1 MMRLSASLLI
11 LALAAAGA
19 VPAADEPAQPIGP
32 EEAIQIALDN
42 HPMLRAA
49 DEEVRAAEADRQS
62 AGSGHL
68 PHIELT
74 EDWIRSDNPVYV
86 FSSKLLQGV
95 FSPSDFDIQALNNPD
110 PITNSQT
117 RVSVYQNIWNAGRT
131 SLHKKAAVAGIAA
144 AEQSRDKTRDEVIF
158 GALKSFWDLVLAQE
172 MLRVTRDAEAAAEAN
187 LSLATEM
194 VDAGLA
200 VPSDRLSAEVR
211 MAEVEAMR
219 IRAEYGVDVA
229 HAALVGALGVNGT
242 RQFEPLPPQAAPP
255 SGEDSLEQRVERAY
269 AERADLLTVSRR
281 IDQAQLGVKMGRS
294 GHYPEFG
301 ALGRYELNGANLF
314 GADGQNWAIGLSA
327 RWTIFDGN
335 RTKGQSARAR
345 ADLAR
350 LQAMQASLEQG
361 IRVQVHATW
370 ADRESARR
378 RLDVAVA
385 ALERAEEALRIVR
398 ERYGEGLTVIVELL
412 GTEAAF
418 TKAQANHVQA
428 VSELWLAQASLDL
441 ASGTDPLVHPQ
452 SNNNSDQ
459 S

>member
-11 LALAAAGA
+11 LAFLAVGTVAAAG
-19 VPAADEPAQPIGP
+19 EPAQPIGP

-49 DEEVRAAEADRQS
+49 EAEVRAAEADRQS
-62 AGSGHL
+62 ANSGYM
-68 PHIELT
+68 PHIQVT

-117 RVSVYQNIWNAGRT
+117 GISIYQNIWNAGRT
-131 SLHKKAAVAGIAA
+131 RLHKKAATAGIAA
-144 AEQSRDKTRDEVIF
+144 AEQSRDTMRDEVVF

-172 MLRVTRDAEAAAEAN
+172 MLGVTRAAEAAARAN

-229 HAALVGALGVNGT
+229 HAALLGALGVERT
-242 RQFEPLPPQAAPP
+242 QRFEPLPPRSAPVP
-255 SGEDSLEQRVERAY
+255 GDDTLEQRIDRAY
-269 AERADLLTVSRR
+269 TDRSDLQTLDRR
-281 IDQAQLGVKMGRS
+281 MDQAQFGVKMGRS
-294 GHYPEFG
+294 GNLPEFG

-314 GADGQNWAIGLSA
+314 GADGQNWAVGLSA

-350 LQAMQASLEQG
+350 LEAMHAGLRQG
-361 IRVQVHATW
+361 INVQVQAAW

-378 RLDVAVA
+378 RLHVAVA
-385 ALERAEEALRIVR
+385 ARSRAEEALRIVR
-398 ERYGEGLTVIVELL
+398 ERYGEGLAVIVELL

-418 TKAQANHVQA
+418 TRAQANHAQA
-428 VSELWLAQASLDL
+428 VSELWLAEASLDL
-441 ASGTDPLVHPQ
+441 ASGADPLVRQP
-452 SNNNSDQ
+452 SNNNTDQ

>member
-1 MMRLSASLLI
+1 MIRLSASLLI
-11 LALAAAGA
+11 LALVAVGT

-42 HPMLRAA
+42 HPMLHAA

-62 AGSGHL
+62 AGSGYL
-68 PHIELT
+68 PQIELT

-117 RVSVYQNIWNAGRT
+117 RLSIYQNIWNAGRT
-131 SLHKKAAVAGIAA
+131 SLHKKAATAGIAA
-144 AEQSRDKTRDEVIF
+144 AEQSRDTTRDEVVF

-187 LSLATEM
+187 LSLASEM

-200 VPSDRLSAEVR
+200 VSSDRLSAEVR
-211 MAEVEAMR
+211 MAEVQAMR

-229 HAALVGALGVNGT
+229 HAALLGALGLEGT
-242 RQFEPLPPQAAPP
+242 QRFEPIVPRSLPVP
-255 SGEDSLEQRVERAY
+255 GDDTLEQRIERAY
-269 AERADLLTVSRR
+269 AERSDLQTVDRR

-294 GHYPEFG
+294 GYYPEFG
-301 ALGRYELNGANLF
+301 ALGRYELNGENLF
-314 GADGQNWAIGLSA
+314 GADGQNWAVGLSA

-335 RTKGQSARAR
+335 RTKGQSARTR

-350 LQAMQASLEQG
+350 LQAMHAGLRQG
-361 IRVQVHATW
+361 IRVEVQAAW

-385 ALERAEEALRIVR
+385 ALESAEEALRIVR
-398 ERYGEGLTVIVELL
+398 ERYGEGLAVIVELL

-418 TKAQANHVQA
+418 TKTQANHAQA
-428 VSELWLAQASLDL
+428 VSELWLSEAGLDL
-441 ASGTDPLVHPQ
+441 ASGTDPLVRQPSNDNTGQ
-452 SNNNSDQ
+452 S
-459 S
+459 

>member
-11 LALAAAGA
+11 LAFLAVGTVAAAG
-19 VPAADEPAQPIGP
+19 EPAQPIGP

-49 DEEVRAAEADRQS
+49 EAEVRAAEADRQS
-62 AGSGHL
+62 ANSGYM
-68 PHIELT
+68 PHIQVT

-117 RVSVYQNIWNAGRT
+117 GISIYQNIWNAGRT
-131 SLHKKAAVAGIAA
+131 RLHKKAATAGIAA
-144 AEQSRDKTRDEVIF
+144 AEQSRDTMRDEVVF

-172 MLRVTRDAEAAAEAN
+172 MLGVTRDAEAAARAN

-219 IRAEYGVDVA
+219 IRAEYGVDVG
-229 HAALVGALGVNGT
+229 HAALLGALGVEGT
-242 RQFEPLPPQAAPP
+242 QRFEPLPPRSAPVP
-255 SGEDSLEQRVERAY
+255 GDDTLEQRIDRAY
-269 AERADLLTVSRR
+269 TDRSDLQTLDRR
-281 IDQAQLGVKMGRS
+281 MDQAQFGVKMGRS
-294 GHYPEFG
+294 GNLPEFG

-314 GADGQNWAIGLSA
+314 GADGQNWAVGFSA

-350 LQAMQASLEQG
+350 LEAMHAGLRQG
-361 IRVQVHATW
+361 INVQVQAAW

-385 ALERAEEALRIVR
+385 ARSRAEEALRIVR
-398 ERYGEGLTVIVELL
+398 ERYGEGLAVIVELL

-418 TKAQANHVQA
+418 TRAQANHAQA
-428 VSELWLAQASLDL
+428 VSELWLAEASLDL
-441 ASGTDPLVHPQ
+441 ASGADPLVRQP
-452 SNNNSDQ
+452 SNNDTDQ

>member
-1 MMRLSASLLI
+1 MMRLSASLLF
-11 LALAAAGA
+11 LAVLTAGTVLAAN
-19 VPAADEPAQPIGP
+19 EPAQPIGP
-32 EEAIQIALDN
+32 EEAILIALDN

-62 AGSGHL
+62 ANSGYL

-95 FSPSDFDIQALNNPD
+95 FSPSDFDIQALNSPD

-117 RVSVYQNIWNAGRT
+117 RISIYQNIWNAGRT
-131 SLHKKAAVAGIAA
+131 KLHKKAATAGIAV
-144 AEQSRDKTRDEVIF
+144 AEQSRDKTRDEVVF

-211 MAEVEAMR
+211 MAEVQAMR

-229 HAALVGALGVNGT
+229 HAALLGALGVEGT
-242 RQFEPLPPQAAPP
+242 QRFEPSPP
-255 SGEDSLEQRVERAY
+255 SSAPAPGDDTLEQRLDRAY
-269 AERADLLTVSRR
+269 AERSDLQTVDRQ
-281 IDQAQLGVKMGRS
+281 IDQAQFGVKMGRS
-294 GHYPEFG
+294 GYYPEFG

-314 GADGQNWAIGLSA
+314 GSDGQNWAIGLSA
-327 RWTIFDGN
+327 RWTIFDGS

-350 LQAMQASLEQG
+350 LQAMNAGLRQG
-361 IRVQVHATW
+361 IRVEVHAAW
-370 ADRESARR
+370 AGRESARR
-378 RLDVAVA
+378 RLDVAVT

-398 ERYGEGLTVIVELL
+398 ERYGEGLAMIVELL
-412 GTEAAF
+412 STEAAF
-418 TKAQANHVQA
+418 TKAQANQVQA
-428 VSELWLAQASLDL
+428 VSELWLAEAGLDL
-441 ASGTDPLVHPQ
+441 ASGTDPLVRQP
-452 SNNNSDQ
+452 SNDNTDQ

>member
-1 MMRLSASLLI
+1 MIRLSASLLI
-11 LALAAAGA
+11 LAFVAMGT
-19 VPAADEPAQPIGP
+19 VPAADEPTRPIGP

-62 AGSGHL
+62 VNSGYL
-68 PHIELT
+68 PHIQLT
-74 EDWIRSDNPVYV
+74 EDWVRSDNPVYV

-95 FSPSDFDIQALNNPD
+95 FSPSDFDIRALNSPD

-117 RVSVYQNIWNAGRT
+117 GISIYQNIWNAGRT
-131 SLHKKAAVAGIAA
+131 RLHKKAATAGIAA
-144 AEQSRDKTRDEVIF
+144 AEQSRDTMRDEVVF
-158 GALKSFWDLVLAQE
+158 GALKSFWDLVLSQE
-172 MLRVTRDAEAAAEAN
+172 MLRVTRDAEKAAKAN

-200 VPSDRLSAEVR
+200 VSSDRLSAEVR

-229 HAALVGALGVNGT
+229 HAALVGALGVEGT
-242 RQFEPLPPQAAPP
+242 ERFEPIPPHTAPAR
-255 SGEDSLEQRVERAY
+255 GDDTLEQRIDSAS
-269 AERADLLTVSRR
+269 AERSDLQTLNRR
-281 IDQAQLGVKMGRS
+281 MDQAQFGVKMGRS
-294 GHYPEFG
+294 GYYPEFG
-301 ALGRYELNGANLF
+301 ALGRYEINGDNLF
-314 GADGQNWAIGLSA
+314 GADGQNWAIGISA

-350 LQAMQASLEQG
+350 LEAMRAGLRQG
-361 IRVQVHATW
+361 INVQVQAAW

-385 ALERAEEALRIVR
+385 ARKSAEEALRIVR
-398 ERYGEGLTVIVELL
+398 ERYGEGVAVIVELL

-418 TKAQANHVQA
+418 TRAQANHAQA
-428 VSELWLAQASLDL
+428 MSELWLAEASLDL
-441 ASGTDPLVHPQ
+441 ASGAEPLAPQ
-452 SNNNSDQ
+452 PSNNDTDQ

>member
-1 MMRLSASLLI
+1 MMRLSASCLI
-11 LALAAAGA
+11 LALAAVGA
-19 VPAADEPAQPIGP
+19 AQAADGPAQPIGP

-62 AGSGHL
+62 AGSGYL
-68 PHIELT
+68 PRIELT

-86 FSSKLLQGV
+86 FSSKLLQGI
-95 FSPSDFDIQALNNPD
+95 FSPSDFDVQALNNPD

-117 RVSVYQNIWNAGRT
+117 RISVYQNIWNAGRT
-131 SLHKKAAVAGIAA
+131 GLHKKAAVAGIAA
-144 AEQSRDKTRDEVIF
+144 AENFRDKTRDEVIF
-158 GALKSFWDLVLAQE
+158 GALKSFWDLVLAEE
-172 MLRVTRDAEAAAEAN
+172 MLRVTRDAAAAAEAN
-187 LSLATEM
+187 LSLATEL

-219 IRAEYGVDVA
+219 IRAKYGVDVA
-229 HAALVGALGVNGT
+229 HAALLGALGVDWT
-242 RQFEPLPPQAAPP
+242 SRFEPRPPVSAPA
-255 SGEDSLEQRVERAY
+255 SGDDTLEQRVESAY
-269 AERADLLTVSRR
+269 AERADLLTVNHR
-281 IDQAQLGVKMGRS
+281 IDQAQFGVKMGRS
-294 GHYPEFG
+294 GYYPEFG
-301 ALGRYELNGANLF
+301 ALGRYELNGASLL

-350 LQAMQASLEQG
+350 LQAVHASLEQG
-361 IRVQVHATW
+361 IRVQVHAAW

-385 ALERAEEALRIVR
+385 AMESADEALRIVR
-398 ERYGEGLTVIVELL
+398 ERYGEGLAMIVELL

-418 TKAQANHVQA
+418 TKAQANHAQA

-441 ASGTDPLVHPQ
+441 ASGTDPLVQQQ

>member
-1 MMRLSASLLI
+1 MRLSASLLI
-11 LALAAAGA
+11 LAFLAVGTVAAAG
-19 VPAADEPAQPIGP
+19 EPAQPIGP

-49 DEEVRAAEADRQS
+49 EAEVRAAEADRQS
-62 AGSGHL
+62 ANSGYM
-68 PHIELT
+68 PHIQVT

-117 RVSVYQNIWNAGRT
+117 GISIYQNIWNAGRT
-131 SLHKKAAVAGIAA
+131 RLHKKAATAGIAA
-144 AEQSRDKTRDEVIF
+144 AEQSRDTMRDEVVF

-172 MLRVTRDAEAAAEAN
+172 MLGVTRDAEAAARAN

-229 HAALVGALGVNGT
+229 HAALLGALGVEGT
-242 RQFEPLPPQAAPP
+242 QRFEPLPPRSAPVP
-255 SGEDSLEQRVERAY
+255 GDDTLEQRIDRAY
-269 AERADLLTVSRR
+269 TDRSDLQTLDRR
-281 IDQAQLGVKMGRS
+281 MDQAQFGVKMGRS
-294 GHYPEFG
+294 GNLPEFG

-314 GADGQNWAIGLSA
+314 GADGQNWAVGLSA

-350 LQAMQASLEQG
+350 LEAMHAGLRQG
-361 IRVQVHATW
+361 INVQVQAAW

-385 ALERAEEALRIVR
+385 ARSRAEEALRIVR
-398 ERYGEGLTVIVELL
+398 ERYGEGLAVIVELL

-418 TKAQANHVQA
+418 TRAQANHAQA
-428 VSELWLAQASLDL
+428 VSELWLAEASLDL
-441 ASGTDPLVHPQ
+441 ASGADPLVRQP
-452 SNNNSDQ
+452 SNHNTDQ